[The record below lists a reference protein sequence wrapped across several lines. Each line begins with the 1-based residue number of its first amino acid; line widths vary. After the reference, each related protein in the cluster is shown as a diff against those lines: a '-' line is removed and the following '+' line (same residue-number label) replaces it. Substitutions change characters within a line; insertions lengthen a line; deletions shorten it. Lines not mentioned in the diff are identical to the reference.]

1 MNKAIL
7 IGRLGNDPTINTATN
22 GDCIAT
28 ISLATSEKWQ
38 DKPTGVMKERTE
50 WHRVVFFGRYAEI
63 VNYYLKKGSQVAVE
77 GKLQTRKWTD
87 NQGIERY
94 TTEIIASRLQ
104 MLGSKQDNAQA
115 TAETKP
121 TQNQYAKAKG
131 KAETQTPPPAD
142 NFDDDIPF

>member
-1 MNKAIL
+1 MNKVIL

-38 DKPTGVMKERTE
+38 DKQTGDIKERTE
-50 WHRVVFFGRYAEI
+50 WHRVVFYGRRAEI
-63 VNYYLKKGSQVAVE
+63 VRDYLRKGSQVAVE

-94 TTEIIASRLQ
+94 TTEIIASSLQ

-115 TAETKP
+115 TTEAKP
-121 TQNQYAKAKG
+121 TKNQYAKAKG
-131 KAETQTPPPAD
+131 KAEKPTPPPAD
-142 NFDDDIPF
+142 NFDDEIPF